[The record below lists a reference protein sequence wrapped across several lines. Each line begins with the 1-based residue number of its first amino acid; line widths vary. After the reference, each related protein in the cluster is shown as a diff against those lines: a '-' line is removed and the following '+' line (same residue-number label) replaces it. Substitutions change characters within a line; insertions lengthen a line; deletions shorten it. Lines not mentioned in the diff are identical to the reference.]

1 MHATIKIR
9 TINKYYTQGWRNA
22 LAVSEE
28 MRKELARPIEK
39 PQEKRRRARSTSTL
53 DESEEEEEK
62 IKRTKSKEK
71 EINE

>member
-1 MHATIKIR
+1 VHATIKIR
-9 TINKYYTQGWRNA
+9 TINKYYIQGWQNA

-28 MRKELARPIEK
+28 MKELARPIER